1 MTKSRRRR
9 QRLPA
14 EAVTVMIERLSHEG
28 RGVGRIDGKIAFVD
42 GALPGEEVTARY
54 TAQRSQYDELK
65 VQDILLASP
74 QRVQPPC
81 AVASICGGCVLQH
94 LAPEAQLELK
104 QQVLVDQLKHTGGI
118 TTFQMLS
125 PMAADTVFYRRK
137 ARLAVR
143 YVHKKAD
150 VLVGFRET
158 ANTFITDMQHCSVL
172 VKPVADLISPL
183 RSLIL
188 SLDACRDIPQIE
200 VAVGE
205 THCVPT
211 EKMSE
216 VLRVALV
223 LRHLAPLGDADLKRL
238 QAFADM
244 HEIEWFLQSGGP
256 DTVEKLWPA
265 DGQTSLFYYLPQSS
279 DESATKPAPIAM
291 EFKPGDFTQVNAEIN
306 RRMIDQALE
315 LMDLQPQDTVLDL
328 FCGLG
333 NFTLAM
339 ALRCKSVTGVEGSQ
353 DMVERAALNAKRN
366 AIDNTQ
372 FHAANLFTDFDS
384 ETWARPVYNK
394 LLLDPPR
401 SGAIEIVMRIR
412 ELLPEK
418 IVYVSC
424 NPSTLARDAAE
435 LQRQGYELI
444 SAGVM
449 DMFPH
454 TGHVESMALF
464 VLKT

>member
-1 MTKSRRRR
+1 MTKSRHRR
-9 QRLPA
+9 QKLPA
-14 EAVTVMIERLSHEG
+14 GAVTILIERLSHEG
-28 RGVGRIDGKIAFVD
+28 RGVGKIDGKIAFVD
-42 GALPGEEVTARY
+42 GALPGEEVTACY

-65 VQDILLASP
+65 VKDILQASP

-81 AVASICGGCVLQH
+81 PVASICGGCVLQH

-104 QQVLVDQLKHTGGI
+104 QQVLVDQLKHTAGI
-118 TTFQMLS
+118 ASFDKLP
-125 PMAADTVFYRRK
+125 PMAGDTLFYRRK

-150 VLVGFRET
+150 VLVGFRES
-158 ANTFITDMQHCSVL
+158 ANTFITDMHHCAVL

-188 SLDACRDIPQIE
+188 SLDGCRDIAQIE

-205 THCVPT
+205 TRSVPT
-211 EKMSE
+211 EQMTE

-223 LRHLAPLGDADLKRL
+223 LRHLAPLGDPDLERL
-238 QAFADM
+238 QQFADT
-244 HEIEWFLQSGGP
+244 HGIEWYLQSGGP
-256 DTVEKLWPA
+256 STVQKFWPA
-265 DGQTSLFYYLPQSS
+265 DGQTSLFYYLPQNAGAS
-279 DESATKPAPIAM
+279 DTSAPPISM
-291 EFKPGDFTQVNAEIN
+291 EFQPGDFTQVNAEIN
-306 RRMIDQALE
+306 RRMVDQALD
-315 LMDLQPQDTVLDL
+315 LLDLQPDDTVLDL

-333 NFTLAM
+333 NFTLAL
-339 ALRCKSVTGVEGSQ
+339 ALRCKTVIGVEGSQ
-353 DMVERAALNAKRN
+353 EMVKRAASNAGRN
-366 AIDNTQ
+366 DIHNAR
-372 FHAANLFTDFDS
+372 FYAADLFTDFDS
-384 ETWARPVYNK
+384 EAWAQPVYTK

-401 SGAIEIVMRIR
+401 SGAIEIATRIR
-412 ELLPEK
+412 ELLPQK

-424 NPSTLARDAAE
+424 NPATLARDAAE
-435 LQRQGYELI
+435 LQRQGYALI

-464 VLKT
+464 VLQT

>member
-9 QRLPA
+9 QKLPA
-14 EAVTVMIERLSHEG
+14 EAVTLDIERLSHEG

-42 GALPGEEVTARY
+42 GALPGEQVTAVY
-54 TAQRSQYDELK
+54 KSQRSQYDELK
-65 VQDILLASP
+65 VQDVLLASS

-81 AVASICGGCVLQH
+81 AVAAICGGCVLQH
-94 LAPEAQLELK
+94 LASSAQLDLK
-104 QQVLVDQLKHTGGI
+104 QQVLTDQLKHTGGI
-118 TTFQMLS
+118 ADFAIL
-125 PMAADTVFYRRK
+125 PAMAGDTVHYRRK

-158 ANTFITDMQHCSVL
+158 ANTFITDMHHCSVL

-183 RSLIL
+183 RTLIL
-188 SLDACRDIPQIE
+188 TLDACRDIPQIE

-205 THCVPT
+205 SHCVPT
-211 EKMSE
+211 EELPDALS
-216 VLRVALV
+216 VALI
-223 LRHLAPLGDADLKRL
+223 LRHLTPLTEADLSRL
-238 QAFADM
+238 RAFAES
-244 HEIEWFLQSGGP
+244 HGIVWFLQSGGP
-256 DTVEKLWPA
+256 DTVQKFWPA
-265 DGQTSLFYYLPQSS
+265 DNDSALFYYLPQS
-279 DESATKPAPIAM
+279 DGGPDGTVPAISM
-291 EFKPGDFTQVNAEIN
+291 EFQPGDFTQVNAGIN
-306 RRMIDQALE
+306 RQMIDQALE
-315 LMDLQPQDTVLDL
+315 LLDLQPEDNVLDL

-333 NFTLAM
+333 NFTLAL
-339 ALRCKSVTGVEGSQ
+339 ALRCKAVTGVEGSP
-353 DMVERAALNAKRN
+353 DMVQRASLNAQRN
-366 AIDNTQ
+366 GITNARFYD
-372 FHAANLFTDFDS
+372 ADLFTDFNS
-384 ETWARPVYNK
+384 ETWAKPVYNK

-401 SGAIEIVMRIR
+401 SGAIEIVARIR
-412 ELLPEK
+412 ELLPQK

-424 NPSTLARDAAE
+424 NPATLARDAAE